1 LLNKIDKDKKI
12 PNNTY
17 KNYNWVMVQLL
28 IFLSA
33 AVQYEQ

>member
-1 LLNKIDKDKKI
+1 MI
-12 PNNTY
+12 
-17 KNYNWVMVQLL
+17 QLL